1 MTRAEI
7 DEIRRAIEWKANL
20 YALVAELLSDA
31 EDGDAMALQ
40 IMARAGL
47 VEPLRLVTVGDKLGD
62 KMNVFIKAQ

>member
-7 DEIRRAIEWKANL
+7 DEIRRGIEWKANL
-20 YALVAELLSDA
+20 YALVAELLRDA
-31 EDGDAMALQ
+31 EEGDPMAMQ
-40 IMARAGL
+40 IIARAGL

>member
-7 DEIRRAIEWKANL
+7 DEARRGIEWKANL

-31 EDGDAMALQ
+31 QAGDPMAMQ

>member
-7 DEIRRAIEWKANL
+7 DELRRGIEWKANL

-31 EDGDAMALQ
+31 QAGDPMAVQ

-47 VEPLRLVTVGDKLGD
+47 VEPLRLVPSSP
-62 KMNVFIKAQ
+62 QR